1 MIHTKAKS
9 RRDHLLMKHPLVK
22 LENQIID
29 LLKDM
34 AADYDEQAKSGTYLT
49 YRLATAKHCATA
61 KGILSVLA
69 ACEAYAYRED
79 IL

>member
-1 MIHTKAKS
+1 MGTNVKS
-9 RRDHLLMKHPLVK
+9 RRDQLLMKHPLVK
-22 LENQIID
+22 MENQIIN
-29 LLKDM
+29 LLEDM

-49 YRLATAKHCATA
+49 YRLATAKHCASA

-69 ACEAYAYRED
+69 ACEAYHLKED